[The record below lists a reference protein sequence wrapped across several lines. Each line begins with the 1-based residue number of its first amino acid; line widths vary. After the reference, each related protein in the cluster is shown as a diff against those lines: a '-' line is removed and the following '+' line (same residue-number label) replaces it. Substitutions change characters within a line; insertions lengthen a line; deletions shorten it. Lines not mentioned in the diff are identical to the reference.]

1 MQEVK
6 VLLRFIVPC
15 LGADKRPRDGLGV
28 VFCFPRTPG
37 GQVLFHQTWWRAIVT
52 HAARIKNIPTTVI
65 KKIEW
70 SPAIDGSPRLW
81 QRYIHDPSR
90 QENVRPKYAQHE
102 AFLPGRVI
110 GVECILPVD
119 LTVDTFVGLME
130 VAGKFR
136 GISPYKPGEYGR
148 FTVVSV
154 HPAGRAV
161 PTSDVIGSSEPAGGP
176 SDGLT

>member
-6 VLLRFIVPC
+6 VLLRFTVPC
-15 LGADKRPRDGLGV
+15 LGADKRIRNGLGI
-28 VFCFPRTPG
+28 VFCFPRTPA
-37 GQVLFHQTWWRAIVT
+37 GQVLFHQTWWRAILT
-52 HAARIKNIPTTVI
+52 HAARIRNVPTTMI

-70 SPAIDGSPRLW
+70 SPAVDGSPRLW
-81 QRYIHDPSR
+81 QRYIHDPG
-90 QENVRPKYAQHE
+90 RPADARAKYAQHE
-102 AFLPGRVI
+102 AFLPGRMI

-119 LTVDTFVGLME
+119 LAVGTFAALME

-154 HPAGRAV
+154 QPAGRAI
-161 PTSDVIGSSEPAGGP
+161 PQSDVIQNGEPVGGP
-176 SDGLT
+176 SDGFT

>member
-1 MQEVK
+1 VQEVK
-6 VLLRFIVPC
+6 ILLRFTVPC
-15 LGADKRPRDGLGV
+15 LGADKRIRNGLGT

-70 SPAIDGSPRLW
+70 SPIVDGSPRLW
-81 QRYIHDPSR
+81 QRYIHDPTR
-90 QENVRPKYAQHE
+90 LEGTRPKYAQHE

-119 LTVDTFVGLME
+119 LAVGTFAALMD

-154 HPAGRAV
+154 QPAGRV
-161 PTSDVIGSSEPAGGP
+161 IPQSDVLQNSEPAGGP